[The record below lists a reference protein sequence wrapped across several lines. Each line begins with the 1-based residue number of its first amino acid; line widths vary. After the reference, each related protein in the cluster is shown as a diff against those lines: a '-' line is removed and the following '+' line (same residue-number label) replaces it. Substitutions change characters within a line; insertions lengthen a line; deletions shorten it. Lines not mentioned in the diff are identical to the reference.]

1 LADNFLMAYYD
12 KTENKHIRSHGRVPS
27 KPLPR
32 VDGLYVFLAVDR
44 LFAINRGM
52 ERCIENKGVK

>member
-1 LADNFLMAYYD
+1 MAYYD